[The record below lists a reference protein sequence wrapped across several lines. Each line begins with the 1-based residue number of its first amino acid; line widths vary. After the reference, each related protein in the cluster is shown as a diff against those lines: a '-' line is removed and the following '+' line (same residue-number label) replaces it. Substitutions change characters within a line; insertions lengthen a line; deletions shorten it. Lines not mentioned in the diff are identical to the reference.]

1 MKKINKHIPVLL
13 NETIKNLNLKDDG
26 VYVDATLGMGGY
38 TRKILDNSNCTLIGI
53 DRDPFAI
60 KEALPLIK
68 KYGVRLKL
76 INGLFSN
83 IEQILKELKIQR
95 INGITFDF
103 GVSSPQLENHKRGFS
118 FKLDGPLD
126 MRMGQNSFS
135 ASDFI
140 NQNDQITIENTLRVY
155 GEEKKARQLSKAII
169 SARPIETTKQLAEI
183 IYTILGTPK
192 KNKINPATKAFQ
204 AIRIAVNN
212 ELEEIKNALSA
223 SLKLLAPKGRILA
236 VSFHSLEDR
245 IVKKFFHENSD
256 LKENSN
262 RHLPP
267 SFNSSPKLKIISKK
281 PILPNETELNHNIR
295 SRSAK
300 LRVAEKL
307 PQKDK
312 NISEAA

>member
-60 KEALPLIK
+60 EEALPLIK

-76 INGLFSN
+76 VNGLFSN

-126 MRMGQNSFS
+126 MRMGQNNFS

-140 NQNDQITIENTLRVY
+140 NKNDQITIENILRVY

-183 IYTILGTPK
+183 VYTILGTPK
-192 KNKINPATKAFQ
+192 KNKINPATKTFQ

-212 ELEEIKNALSA
+212 ELEEIKTALNA
-223 SLKLLAPKGRILA
+223 SLKLLVPKGRILA

-245 IVKKFFHENSD
+245 IVKKFFHENSN

-267 SFNSSPKLKIISKK
+267 IFDSSPKLKIISKK

-307 PQKDK
+307 PKKDK

>member
-1 MKKINKHIPVLL
+1 M
-13 NETIKNLNLKDDG
+13 
-26 VYVDATLGMGGY
+26 
-38 TRKILDNSNCTLIGI
+38 
-53 DRDPFAI
+53 
-60 KEALPLIK
+60 
-68 KYGVRLKL
+68 
-76 INGLFSN
+76 
-83 IEQILKELKIQR
+83 

-103 GVSSPQLENHKRGFS
+103 GVSSPQLENYKRGFS
-118 FKLDGPLD
+118 FRLDGPLD
-126 MRMGQNSFS
+126 MRMGQNNFS

-140 NQNDQITIENTLRVY
+140 NNNDQITIENILRFY
-155 GEEKKARQLSKAII
+155 GEEKKARQISKAII

-183 IYTILGTPK
+183 VYTILGTPK
-192 KNKINPATKAFQ
+192 KNKINPATKTFQ

-212 ELEEIKNALSA
+212 ELEEIKTALNA

-245 IVKKFFHENSD
+245 IVKKFFHENSN

-281 PILPNETELNHNIR
+281 PILPTETELNHNIR

-300 LRVAEKL
+300 LRIAEKL
-307 PQKDK
+307 PQKNK

>member
-1 MKKINKHIPVLL
+1 MKK
-13 NETIKNLNLKDDG
+13 
-26 VYVDATLGMGGY
+26 
-38 TRKILDNSNCTLIGI
+38 
-53 DRDPFAI
+53 
-60 KEALPLIK
+60 
-68 KYGVRLKL
+68 
-76 INGLFSN
+76 
-83 IEQILKELKIQR
+83 
-95 INGITFDF
+95 
-103 GVSSPQLENHKRGFS
+103 
-118 FKLDGPLD
+118 
-126 MRMGQNSFS
+126 
-135 ASDFI
+135 
-140 NQNDQITIENTLRVY
+140 
-155 GEEKKARQLSKAII
+155 KKARQLSKAII

-192 KNKINPATKAFQ
+192 KNKINPATKTFQ

-212 ELEEIKNALSA
+212 ELEEIKTALNA